1 MTTPTPH
8 QPVDQE
14 SLAFLQREVA
24 AWVARGLVTQQ
35 QAASILAGYEAAPAG
50 PGHWLQGRLITAL
63 AVLGAVLV
71 GLGVILF
78 IGANWQTIPKFGKLA
93 MLFVGLVATYGAGFW
108 TTDRL
113 RMPNVGTAFLL
124 LGALLFGAGVFLVA
138 QVYHVRAGTPS
149 LFLWWFL
156 GVLPLAYT
164 MRSRAV
170 FVLGVGTG
178 LTTLGV
184 YAASW
189 MSDASGSL
197 LAFFALAMVVG
208 VCLVAL
214 GSAKGRIPATE
225 WAAKPLQWAGTLILL
240 AALYAFTFRFF
251 FSEAL
256 GRDVALRWQFHLAF
270 HLSAGIGLATLLGVW
285 LSDVRAKRQSWS
297 VTLAFVGLA
306 ALVVGAYWALFTP
319 VRSEASYALL
329 FNAAMAVAI
338 LGLVLVGYLDGKAA
352 AVNLGIG
359 LAVLDIVTRYF
370 DLAWRLLD
378 RSVVFIAG
386 GLLLLALGFALE
398 RLRRCVLATMAE
410 RQQPDGATG
419 AGR

>member
-1 MTTPTPH
+1 MTTPTPR
-8 QPVDQE
+8 QPLDEQ
-14 SLAFLQREVA
+14 SIALLQRETSV
-24 AWVARGLVTQQ
+24 WVARGLVTQE
-35 QAASILAGYEAAPAG
+35 QAAAILTGYEAAPAG

-93 MLFVGLVATYGAGFW
+93 MVFVGLVATYGAGFW

-113 RMPNVGTAFLL
+113 RMPNVGTAVIL
-124 LGALLFGAGVFLVA
+124 LGALLFGAAVFLVA
-138 QVYHVRAGTPS
+138 QAYHVRAGTPS
-149 LFLWWFL
+149 LFLWWLL
-156 GVLPLAYT
+156 GVLPLAYAL
-164 MRSRAV
+164 RSRAV
-170 FVLGVGTG
+170 LVLGVGTG
-178 LTTLGV
+178 LATLGV

-189 MSDASGSL
+189 MHGGGGFVL
-197 LAFFALAMVVG
+197 PFFALAMVVG
-208 VCLVAL
+208 ICLAAL
-214 GSAKGRIPATE
+214 GSAKRRIVATE
-225 WAAKPLQWAGTLILL
+225 WAAQPLQWAGALVLL
-240 AALYAFTFRFF
+240 VALYMFTFRFL

-256 GRDVALRWQFHLAF
+256 AREAALRWQFLLAF
-270 HLSAGIGLATLLGVW
+270 HLSAGVGLATLIAVW
-285 LSDVRAKRQSWS
+285 LSDVRAGRASS
-297 VTLAFVGLA
+297 SGSLAFVGLA
-306 ALVVGAYWALFTP
+306 ALVGGAYWALFTP
-319 VRSEASYALL
+319 LGSEVSYALV
-329 FNAAMAVAI
+329 FNVAMAVAI

-378 RSVVFIAG
+378 RSVAFIMG

-398 RLRRCVLATMAE
+398 RLRRRVLTTIVE
-410 RQQPDGATG
+410 REQPDGAAG